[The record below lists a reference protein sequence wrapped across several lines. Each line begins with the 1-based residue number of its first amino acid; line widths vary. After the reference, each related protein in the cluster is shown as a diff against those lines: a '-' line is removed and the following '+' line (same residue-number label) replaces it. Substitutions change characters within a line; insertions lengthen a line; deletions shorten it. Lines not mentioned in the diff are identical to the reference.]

1 MNKSLFR
8 YLPLFALNF
17 ALYLPSSAHADK
29 ASTVD
34 PYALSII
41 QSASNYLG
49 SAKNVQFVAEICEDA
64 AIEDGPI
71 LQIARTVTVS
81 LTRPAGLRL
90 EVAAPEPT
98 RTFTHNGKALTIYD
112 VRTGFYGSIDA
123 APSLDETISNA
134 DEIGIHFPIE
144 DLLVSK
150 PFGDGASKADS
161 GQYLGLVNVLGTEC
175 HHLAFQS
182 KSIEWQAWVQTGPK
196 PLLRKVAVTFK
207 DEDDA
212 RLTAHISN
220 WDLDTA
226 IPASAFTF
234 TPPPNS
240 TKIEV
245 LPAEEGKTKEAK

>member
-1 MNKSLFR
+1 MNRPLFR
-8 YLPLFALNF
+8 HLPLFALNF

-98 RTFTHNGKALTIYD
+98 RTFTYNGKALTIYD

-182 KSIEWQAWVQTGPK
+182 KSIEWQAWVQTGAK
-196 PLLRKVAVTFK
+196 PLVRKVAVTFK

-245 LPAEEGKTKEAK
+245 LPAEEGETKEAK